1 MPVSYRYESVCLAD
15 WKKIMM
21 ALLTPSQQKEI
32 ISELDSL
39 AQLLGVDVVESIK
52 FPTIMVRVSLG
63 GSFSA
68 ITKQGSDFLATDAL
82 PGVPMTLIGGGM
94 FKYKVEV

>member
-1 MPVSYRYESVCLAD
+1 MSVFYASVCLAD
-15 WKKIMM
+15 WKEVLM
-21 ALLTPSQQKEI
+21 ALLTPSEQKEI
-32 ISELDSL
+32 ISELESL
-39 AQLLGVDVVESIK
+39 AQLLGMDVVESIK

-63 GSFSA
+63 DSSSA

-82 PGVPMTLIGGGM
+82 PGVPMTFIGGGM